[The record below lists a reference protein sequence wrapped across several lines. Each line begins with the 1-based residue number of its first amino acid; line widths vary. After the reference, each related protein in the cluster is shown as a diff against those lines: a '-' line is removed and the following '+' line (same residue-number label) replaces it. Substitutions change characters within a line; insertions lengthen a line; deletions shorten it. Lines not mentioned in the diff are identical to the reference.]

1 MKNLICGLALLVA
14 ATAPSLAQGTTA
26 GSDSNG
32 ATPIH
37 FGTSHEISSSV
48 LGETRTVNV
57 WLPPHHDT
65 AETPYTVL
73 YLIDGGVE
81 QDFPHIAGLAQLGVI
96 SWQFEPLIVVGI
108 ETTERLHEL
117 TPAPAD
123 ERYQTQFETSGG
135 AAAFRAYIAQ
145 DVIPFIEATYRVG
158 ERRAVIGESL
168 AGLFIVDTLLEQP
181 DLFDDYISVSPSLW
195 WDDQAVGERA
205 TERLAAADHSDTRV
219 YLTMGDEGGTM
230 QAGLDKLLAALE
242 AVEGTPEYRYVDRR
256 ETETHSTI
264 YHGAALDALRWLY
277 ARPPYDYGEVP
288 WYLIEGGQ
296 PEAGP
301 DEASE

>member
-37 FGTSHEISSSV
+37 FGTSYEISASV

-96 SWQFEPLIVVGI
+96 SWQYEPLIVVGI
-108 ETTERLHEL
+108 ETTERS
-117 TPAPAD
+117 
-123 ERYQTQFETSGG
+123 TS
-135 AAAFRAYIAQ
+135 
-145 DVIPFIEATYRVG
+145 
-158 ERRAVIGESL
+158 
-168 AGLFIVDTLLEQP
+168 
-181 DLFDDYISVSPSLW
+181 
-195 WDDQAVGERA
+195 
-205 TERLAAADHSDTRV
+205 
-219 YLTMGDEGGTM
+219 
-230 QAGLDKLLAALE
+230 
-242 AVEGTPEYRYVDRR
+242 
-256 ETETHSTI
+256 
-264 YHGAALDALRWLY
+264 
-277 ARPPYDYGEVP
+277 
-288 WYLIEGGQ
+288 
-296 PEAGP
+296 
-301 DEASE
+301 

>member
-1 MKNLICGLALLVA
+1 MKNLICGLALLAA
-14 ATAPSLAQGTTA
+14 ATAPSLAQDTA
-26 GSDSNG
+26 AGGDSNS
-32 ATPIH
+32 ATPIQ
-37 FGTSHEISSSV
+37 FGTSHEIVSSV

-96 SWQFEPLIVVGI
+96 SWQYEPLIVVGI
-108 ETTERLHEL
+108 ETTERIHEL

-123 ERYQTQFETSGG
+123 ARYQTQFDTSGG
-135 AAAFRAYIAQ
+135 ADAFRAYIAQ

-195 WDDQAVGERA
+195 WDDQAVGEQA
-205 TERLAAADHSDTRV
+205 TERLAAADHPDTRV

-230 QAGLDKLLAALE
+230 QAGLDKLLAALD
-242 AVEGTPEYRYVDRR
+242 AVEGAPEYRYVDRR

-277 ARPPYDYGEVP
+277 PHPPYDYGATP

-296 PEAGP
+296 PDQAE
-301 DEASE
+301 DEGNE